1 MASGASSSRFVV
13 SGEAKRLSNA
23 GQLELLRGVA
33 EHGASLH
40 TTVRGLSMSPF
51 IRDRDVV
58 TIAPLRGRE
67 PVVGEVVAAV
77 IPGTGR
83 LAVHRVVERRAQGWV
98 VRGDNCPSDDGVLG
112 LANIVGR
119 VVRVQR
125 RGRDV
130 RLGLGPEAV
139 LIAAADRRGL
149 VRRLRVLFMQGRAA
163 AARLLHR
170 AHRLP
175 AVRRAGRRAALRYVV
190 ERAGPAD
197 MELVHEHDAP
207 GAAPRPVAWGD
218 DVARFV
224 ARRPG
229 GIIGY
234 VEFVHVPE
242 GPWSGDWLFSLSVW
256 GLYRGLGVGDALTRA
271 VLDEARA
278 RGASELRLAVD
289 RDNEPACRLYAK
301 LGFRRVLLPELE
313 PLLDE
318 EAVRVGRRRVVLR
331 RALDAEGVAA

>member
-1 MASGASSSRFVV
+1 MTGGARSSRFVTA
-13 SGEAKRLSNA
+13 GEPVRLSNA

-33 EHGASLH
+33 ERGAALH

-58 TIAPLRGRE
+58 TIAPLRGRD

-77 IPGTGR
+77 VPDTGR
-83 LAVHRVVERRAQGWV
+83 LAVHRVVQRTADGWV
-98 VRGDNCPSDDGVLG
+98 VRGDNCPEADGVLG
-112 LANIVGR
+112 VDDIVGR

-130 RLGLGPEAV
+130 RLGLGREAV

-149 VRRLRVLFMQGRAA
+149 VRRLRLSFMRGRSV

-175 AVRRAGRRAALRYVV
+175 AVRRAGRRAALTFVV

-197 MELVHEHDAP
+197 MELVHEHQAP
-207 GAAPRPVAWGD
+207 GSAARPVEWSD
-218 DVARFV
+218 DVVRFV

-234 VEFVHVPE
+234 VEFVHVPD
-242 GPWSGDWLFSLSVW
+242 GAWAGDWLFSLTVW
-256 GLYRGLGVGDALTRA
+256 GLYRGLGVGEALTRA
-271 VLDEARA
+271 VIAEARA
-278 RGASELRLAVD
+278 RGARELLLAVGE
-289 RDNEPACRLYAK
+289 DNDPACRLYAK
-301 LGFRRVLLPELE
+301 LGFLRVVRPGLE
-313 PLLDE
+313 PLLADE
-318 EAVRVGRRRVVLR
+318 AAKVGRRRVVLR
-331 RALDAEGVAA
+331 RGLDVEGVAA